1 VRWEVRPALQTA
13 DFLRTVNRWSDPS
26 TGRPSQLQAILTA
39 REFSD
44 EFRLAEPGRAIQVL
58 LFTLL
63 APIARLKGLKPR

>member
-1 VRWEVRPALQTA
+1 
-13 DFLRTVNRWSDPS
+13 VNKWSDPT

-39 REFSD
+39 REFSK
-44 EFRLAEPGRAIQVL
+44 EFRLAEPSRAVQVF

>member
-1 VRWEVRPALQTA
+1 MFGTLDISTASAELHQVRVTLAESLA
-13 DFLRTVNRWSDPS
+13 
-26 TGRPSQLQAILTA
+26 A
-39 REFSD
+39 REFSK